1 MIALFFESSSEI
13 SFSTAFFLN
22 FLFVIFELEAFDVRF
37 PEICYSEILL
47 FELFIFT
54 FIPCLKSTI
63 HLLCLS
69 TINLFEESAAIFDLF
84 FNSLTYWLICSL
96 VISPEAIFYDRGV
109 WSSLLSSSPELMKTL
124 ISESIFLSPFFLHN
138 YGCETLFDKFLIS
151 AESTF

>member
-13 SFSTAFFLN
+13 SFSMAFFLN

-37 PEICYSEILL
+37 PEMCYSEILL

-84 FNSLTYWLICSL
+84 FNNLTYLLICSL
-96 VISPEAIFYDRGV
+96 VISPEAIFY
-109 WSSLLSSSPELMKTL
+109 E
-124 ISESIFLSPFFLHN
+124 SEV
-138 YGCETLFDKFLIS
+138 
-151 AESTF
+151 